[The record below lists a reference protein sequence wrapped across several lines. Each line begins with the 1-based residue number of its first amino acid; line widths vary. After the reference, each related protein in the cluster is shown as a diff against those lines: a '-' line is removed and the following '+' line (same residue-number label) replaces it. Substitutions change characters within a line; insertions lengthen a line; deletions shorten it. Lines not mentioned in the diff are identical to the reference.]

1 MGQFESSITSVC
13 GADMEVALED
23 VRGSVTV
30 VVAVAVLVP
39 KLVATLVATL
49 VTTLVETTVLV
60 DAAGVGL
67 VA

>member
-1 MGQFESSITSVC
+1 MSVC
-13 GADMEVALED
+13 GADIEVAVVEV
-23 VRGSVTV
+23 VRGSVIV
-30 VVAVAVLVP
+30 VVAVLVP
-39 KLVATLVATL
+39 RLVATL